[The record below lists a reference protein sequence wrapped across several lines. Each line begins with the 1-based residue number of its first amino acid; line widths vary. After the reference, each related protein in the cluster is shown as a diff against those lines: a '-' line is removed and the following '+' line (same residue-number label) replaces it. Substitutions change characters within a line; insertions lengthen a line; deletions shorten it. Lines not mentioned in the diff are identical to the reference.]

1 MLRLDLKHFSKY
13 IILLILNSLI
23 ASFLLIIVSIYSH
36 NFSFSYFI
44 WNLFLSWVPL
54 LVSVILI
61 YILKNKLWSSWPALI
76 ISFIWLIFLP
86 NSFYMITDFI
96 HLMEVPNNYLLYFV
110 VAFTAIICSASIN
123 GYISLY
129 LIHRELKKRLS
140 SKSAWVLVALISLIS
155 SYAIYIGRVLR
166 WNSWD
171 ILTNPGGVI
180 FDVSDNFINLN
191 SLKNSIFTTF
201 LFFVLIFS
209 IYILIDRGLKFL
221 IKPKIIS

>member
-1 MLRLDLKHFSKY
+1 MLTLDLKHFSKY
-13 IILLILNSLI
+13 IILLILNSLVASILLVI
-23 ASFLLIIVSIYSH
+23 ASIYSH
-36 NFSFSYFI
+36 NFSFLYFI

-54 LVSVILI
+54 LVSVILV
-61 YILKNKLWSSWPALI
+61 YILKYKLWSSWPALI
-76 ISFIWLIFLP
+76 LSFVWLIFIP
-86 NSFYMITDFI
+86 NSFYMISDFI
-96 HLMEVPNNYLLYFV
+96 HLMEVPTDYLLYFAI
-110 VAFTAIICSASIN
+110 AFMAIIYSASIN

-140 SKSAWVLVALISLIS
+140 SKTAWLLVALISLIS

-180 FDVSDNFINLN
+180 FDVSDNFLN
-191 SLKNSIFTTF
+191 FNSFKNSIFTML

-209 IYILIDRGLKFL
+209 IYILIDRGLKYL
-221 IKPKIIS
+221 IKPKTI

>member
-1 MLRLDLKHFSKY
+1 MLTLDLKHFSKY
-13 IILLILNSLI
+13 IILLILNSLVASILLVI
-23 ASFLLIIVSIYSH
+23 ASIYSH
-36 NFSFSYFI
+36 NFSFLYFI

-54 LVSVILI
+54 LVSVILV
-61 YILKNKLWSSWPALI
+61 YILKNKLWSSWTALI
-76 ISFIWLIFLP
+76 LSFVWLIFIP
-86 NSFYMITDFI
+86 NSFYMISDFI
-96 HLMEVPNNYLLYFV
+96 HLVEVPTDYLLYFAI
-110 VAFTAIICSASIN
+110 AFTAIIYSASIN

-140 SKSAWVLVALISLIS
+140 SKTAWLLVALISLIS

-180 FDVSDNFINLN
+180 FDVSDNFLNFN
-191 SLKNSIFTTF
+191 SLKNSIFTTL

-209 IYILIDRGLKFL
+209 IYILIDRGLKYL
-221 IKPKIIS
+221 IKPKTI

>member
-1 MLRLDLKHFSKY
+1 MLTLDLKHFSKY
-13 IILLILNSLI
+13 IILLILNSLVASILLVI
-23 ASFLLIIVSIYSH
+23 ASIYSH
-36 NFSFSYFI
+36 NFSFLYFI

-54 LVSVILI
+54 LVSVILV
-61 YILKNKLWSSWPALI
+61 YILKNKLWSSWTALI
-76 ISFIWLIFLP
+76 LSFVWLIFIP
-86 NSFYMITDFI
+86 NSFYMISDFI
-96 HLMEVPNNYLLYFV
+96 HLVEVPTDYLLYFAI
-110 VAFTAIICSASIN
+110 AFTAIIYSASIN

-140 SKSAWVLVALISLIS
+140 SKSAWVLVALISLVS

-180 FDVSDNFINLN
+180 FDVSDNFLNFN
-191 SLKNSIFTTF
+191 SLKNSIFTTL

-209 IYILIDRGLKFL
+209 IYILIDRGLKYL
-221 IKPKIIS
+221 IKPKTI